1 VKRVLILAAALLGF
15 ASAATAAPADA
26 LDEKKVSSGKTALD
40 PGAGYILLHGSGRQG
55 GTFIRVPDAEDLEA
69 FRKERGDAF
78 VKVQKRYQKKLAS
91 WESEAKMAT
100 AQKKAAPARPVAP
113 DEASFSIGDIET
125 RTAVQF
131 GPDFAYIKDKAN
143 GRYSYLMAVKPGTY
157 IWYGPVLFDPSQ
169 GFVGLCY
176 CMGSVRFEVKPGV
189 VTNVGNFLTA
199 APLAEQQKNAPL
211 PDIRHSGGLSGFKV
225 EVPASSAAVDFAV
238 PPSLEKWPVERAV
251 FTASGKFNN
260 IYGIMVSRLPPVP
273 DVLAYERD
281 RVIDAKT
288 GAVVGSGF

>member
-1 VKRVLILAAALLGF
+1 MSRALFLAAALLGF
-15 ASAATAAPADA
+15 ASAASAAPADA
-26 LDEKKVSSGKTALD
+26 LDEGKVSSGKTVLD

-78 VKVQKRYQKKLAS
+78 AKAQKRYQKKLAG
-91 WESEAKMAT
+91 WESDAKMAT
-100 AQKKAAPARPVAP
+100 AQKKTAPAKPAAP

-157 IWYGPVLFDPSQ
+157 IWYGPVLFDPGQ

-176 CMGSVRFEVKPGV
+176 CMGSVRFDVKPGV

-211 PDIRHSGGLSGFKV
+211 LDIRHNGGLSGFKV
-225 EVPASSAAVDFAV
+225 EVPASSSAVDFAV
-238 PPSLEKWPVERAV
+238 PSSLGKWPVEQAM

-273 DVLAYERD
+273 GVLAYERD